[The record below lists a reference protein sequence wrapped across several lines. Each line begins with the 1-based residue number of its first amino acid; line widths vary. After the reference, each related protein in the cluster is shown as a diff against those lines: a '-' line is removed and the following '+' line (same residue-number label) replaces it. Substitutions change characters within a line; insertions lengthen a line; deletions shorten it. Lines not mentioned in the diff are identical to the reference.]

1 MIDWRHYHLH
11 PIGSVLR
18 EQHDPEKW
26 PPVSRLREALPVAIP
41 YIRRY
46 GGRRQ
51 VG

>member
-1 MIDWRHYHLH
+1 MIPKSLPLDAIRGW
-11 PIGSVLR
+11 
-18 EQHDPEKW
+18 E
-26 PPVSRLREALPVAIP
+26 PVSRLREALPIAIP